1 MQPADLFR
9 TAFYLFVLAPAVAT
23 VLAFKGP
30 RSVWPI
36 ARGVLLLGWLGY
48 AAGTVACLWYAFAK
62 PQSGIGNGVFLLVA
76 IPIALFALIGF
87 GVWRAARRH
96 GYVQSLPPAERR
108 VEELVDIERGLEVSR
123 ESLARHERKLDS
135 FWISSEERDRLRDAI
150 DLLKRSIAKL
160 EEERAKRL

>member
-36 ARGVLLLGWLGY
+36 ARGVLLLGWLGD

-87 GVWRAARRH
+87 GVWR
-96 GYVQSLPPAERR
+96 ERR
-108 VEELVDIERGLEVSR
+108 AAPCVPP
-123 ESLARHERKLDS
+123 H
-135 FWISSEERDRLRDAI
+135 WLR
-150 DLLKRSIAKL
+150 RW
-160 EEERAKRL
+160 EGG